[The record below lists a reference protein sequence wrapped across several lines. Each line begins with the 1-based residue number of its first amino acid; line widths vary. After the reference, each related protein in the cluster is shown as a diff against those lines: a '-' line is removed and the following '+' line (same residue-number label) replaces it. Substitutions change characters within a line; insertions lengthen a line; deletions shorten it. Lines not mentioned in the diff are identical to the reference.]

1 MRRTLHGALIVG
13 GGPAGAAAAIV
24 LAGEGKPHLLIERQR
39 ETADA
44 LCGGFL
50 SWRTLETLETLGIEA
65 GSLNAARI
73 TRARLFA
80 RGRRAEAD
88 LPKPALAVSRRRLD
102 TLLLGRAEAE
112 GARIERGVAVRSI
125 DGAVRL
131 SDGAE
136 LCSDAL
142 FLASGKHDIRGVA
155 RPADARPDDAM
166 LGLRLRLPGNAALSR
181 LVGDAVELHLFAGG
195 YAGLALQ
202 EDGSA
207 NLCMALRGS
216 RLASAGNPAALLAE
230 LGKANPALGE
240 RLAHADHL
248 SSAPVDAV
256 AQVPYGWRM
265 RVGAPGLFR
274 LGDQAGVISSLA
286 GEGVG
291 LALASGI
298 AAARAYAA
306 GGAGA
311 AEQWQR
317 AHAGRIARPLMIAEI
332 VRAAA
337 ERPVPAAIMTGMVGA
352 APGLLGLVA
361 RLTRAN

>member
-1 MRRTLHGALIVG
+1 MKGALIVG

-24 LAGEGKPHLLIERQR
+24 LAGESKQHLLVERHR

-65 GSLNAARI
+65 DSLNTARI

-80 RGRRAEAD
+80 GTRRAEAA
-88 LPKPALAVSRRRLD
+88 LPRPALAVSRRRLD
-102 TLLLGRAEAE
+102 GLLLGRAEAQ
-112 GARIERGVAVRSI
+112 GARIERGIAVRSI
-125 DGAVRL
+125 DEAVRL
-131 SDGAE
+131 ADGAE
-136 LCSDAL
+136 LRADAL

-155 RPADARPDDAM
+155 RPAEARPDDAM
-166 LGLRLRLPGNAALSR
+166 LGLRLRLPEHAALAR

-195 YAGLALQ
+195 YAGLVLQ

-216 RLASAGNPAALLAE
+216 RLASAGSPAALLAE
-230 LGKANPALGE
+230 VGEANPALGE
-240 RLAHADHL
+240 RLAHADDL
-248 SSAPVDAV
+248 ASARFDAV
-256 AQVPYGWRM
+256 AQVPYGWRS
-265 RVGAPGLFR
+265 REGAPGLFR

-306 GGAGA
+306 GDAGA
-311 AEQWQR
+311 AAPWQR
-317 AHAGRIARPLMIAEI
+317 AHARRIARPLMIAEI

-337 ERPVPAAIMTGMVGA
+337 ERPLPAAIMTGMVGA

-361 RLTRAN
+361 RLTRIR

>member
-1 MRRTLHGALIVG
+1 MSRALIVG
-13 GGPAGAAAAIV
+13 GGPAGAAAALV
-24 LAGEGKPHLLIERQR
+24 LALEGKSHLLIERHR
-39 ETADA
+39 ETQDA

-50 SWRTLETLETLGIEA
+50 SWRTLETLESLGNDA
-65 GSLNAARI
+65 DALNPARI

-80 RGRRAEAD
+80 GTRRAEAA
-88 LPKPALAVSRRRLD
+88 LPRPALAVSRRRLD
-102 TLLLGRAEAE
+102 TLLLERAQAE
-112 GARIERGVAVRSI
+112 GARIERGIAVRSI
-125 DGAVRL
+125 DDVVRL

-136 LCSDAL
+136 LRGEAL
-142 FLASGKHDIRGVA
+142 FLASGKHDIRGRA
-155 RPADARPDDAM
+155 RPADARPGDAM
-166 LGLRLRLPGNAALSR
+166 LGLRLRLPGNAALFR

-207 NLCMALRGS
+207 NLCMAVRGS
-216 RLASAGNPAALLAE
+216 RLAAAGSPAALLLE
-230 LGKANPALGE
+230 LGQANPALGE
-240 RLAHADHL
+240 RLAHAADMV
-248 SSAPVDAV
+248 SARFDAV

-265 RVGAPGLFR
+265 REGAPGLFR

-311 AEQWQR
+311 AEAWQR
-317 AHAGRIARPLMIAEI
+317 AHSRRIARPLAIAETI
-332 VRAAA
+332 RAAA

-361 RLTRAN
+361 RLTRVR